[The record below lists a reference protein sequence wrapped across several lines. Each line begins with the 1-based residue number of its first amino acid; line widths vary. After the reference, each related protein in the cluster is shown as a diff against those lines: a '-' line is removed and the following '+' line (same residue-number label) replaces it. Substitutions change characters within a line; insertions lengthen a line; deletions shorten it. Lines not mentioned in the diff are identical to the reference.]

1 MSGLGGGGLG
11 GGAGGGSAGGSGAG
25 GALTWARLRDLK
37 CSELEAAADGWGR
50 ASNRADAAR
59 DRIDKQI
66 LAGLETT
73 QEGEAADAAVARL
86 AELSRNF
93 QYAYTECG
101 LVRTTLNSL
110 AQELRAPQRRLRA
123 ALDDAAGLKF
133 TVHADGSVSYPPAGE
148 DLISREKL
156 PGGTAEGSTL
166 PPLLSPR
173 PPLAPPNPLAEKA
186 QEIADTIAHAV
197 AEARAVDARYTA
209 TLVKLTAEDG
219 VRVTD
224 AMWADANGDAR
235 VVRGLAD
242 EYLRDAIPRDK
253 SPAERKSW
261 WDGLPQEQREE
272 YLAVYPDEIGNLD
285 GIPSAI
291 RDAANRDNLSLLI
304 GELEGRGEEGA
315 GVRLAGLR
323 AIDEQLR
330 AARDPNV
337 PPMYLLGIGNQGNGR
352 AIISFGD
359 PDTSRNVSAYVPGL
373 GTALD
378 EDFARNDVQ
387 RARDTAIG
395 AQRYD
400 PSSASIVWLG
410 YDAPQ
415 FSMADIPGNTDVMSA
430 DQARVGATAY
440 NEFMSGISATNQN
453 EDPHVTAIGHSYGS
467 LTVGQAAQRDGGVP
481 GVDEIVLLGSPGTG
495 AKSADDLGVSRNH
508 VFVGAAE
515 NDPVTAMPARIEA
528 RGMATG
534 AASGAVV
541 GGAVAGPVGA
551 AVGGLGGGA
560 VAYLAQDA
568 QADDRELW
576 YGTDPA
582 HEAFGA
588 RRFRVEDGPR
598 PIGDAGGFAA
608 HSSYFN
614 PRVDEESARNIAKI
628 VAGRGDR
635 INIQEPR

>member
-330 AARDPNV
+330 AGGH
-337 PPMYLLGIGNQGNGR
+337 PPMLLLGIGAEGNGR
-352 AIISFGD
+352 AIVSYGN
-359 PDTSRNVSAYVPGL
+359 PDTARNVSAYVPGL

-378 EDFARNDVQ
+378 EEFARNDVK
-387 RARDTAIG
+387 RARDTAVG
-395 AQRYD
+395 AQKYD
-400 PSSASIVWLG
+400 ESSAAIVWLG

-415 FSMADIPGNTDVMSA
+415 MPDSQSLAGNFAVMGSRRA
-430 DQARVGATAY
+430 EQGAPAF
-440 NEFMSGISATNQN
+440 NSFMSGLTTTNQH
-453 EDPHVTAIGHSYGS
+453 EDLHLTAIGHSYGS
-467 LTVGQAAQRDGGVP
+467 RTVGAAAQQEGGIP
-481 GVDEIVLLGSPGTG
+481 GADDIVLVGSPGVG
-495 AKSADDLGVSRNH
+495 VDRAEHLGVGRDH

-515 NDPVTAMPARIEA
+515 NDPVTKLPSKQQSAL
-528 RGMATG
+528 
-534 AASGAVV
+534 AAAGLY
-541 GGAVAGPVGA
+541 VAGPPGAYIGGEAGDVG
-551 AVGGLGGGA
+551 
-560 VAYLAQDA
+560 
-568 QADDRELW
+568 DDDLW
-576 YGTDPA
+576 FGKDPA
-582 HEAFGA
+582 SKAFGA
-588 RRFRVEDGPR
+588 RRFVVDDGPR
-598 PIGDAGGFAA
+598 PFLDGEGAAPA
-608 HSSYFN
+608 HSNYFN
-614 PRVDEESARNIAKI
+614 PVRDAESADNIGLI
-628 VAGRGDR
+628 VSGHGSEITTERR
-635 INIQEPR
+635 R